1 MSTPLVVR
9 ASPRGPSKP
18 GTGTHREDA
27 TMTDSGE
34 SMDAS
39 RRQLLRYGALVS
51 GAAVFGGLA
60 TASDGG
66 LLGDDDE
73 TTDTETPDGDD
84 ETTDTETTDDD
95 DEDDEDDHDDAEDE
109 HDDLVDAIRGHGHYA
124 WFPGDPETWA
134 RSSEPTEM
142 SSDDMQWLIQPT
154 TGGGV
159 RSRIENLPEDR
170 NAGFDIH
177 LGGLGE
183 LAEVEIGS
191 RTVETQSG
199 TGPATLFIGLYVDRN
214 DDGDFFEWESGEGP
228 TEAFAGL
235 GGDEEGVAFA
245 GANGTYV
252 IDDDTTF
259 ALIHAETQATVGELK
274 TGAIEGIDADT
285 DVGLYVGV
293 ASTGGGVEEVV
304 VEDVAVTRR

>member
-1 MSTPLVVR
+1 
-9 ASPRGPSKP
+9 
-18 GTGTHREDA
+18 
-27 TMTDSGE
+27 MTDSGE

-51 GAAVFGGLA
+51 GAAVFGGVA
-60 TASDGG
+60 TANGGG

-73 TTDTETPDGDD
+73 TTDHEDGDD
-84 ETTDTETTDDD
+84 ESTETETTDEEDGDD
-95 DEDDEDDHDDAEDE
+95 DEDDDDAENE
-109 HDDLVDAIRGHGHYA
+109 HDDLVAAIQGHGHYA
-124 WFPGDPETWA
+124 WFPGAPETWA

-142 SSDDMQWLIQPT
+142 SSGDMRWLIQPT
-154 TGGGV
+154 SDGGV
-159 RSRIENLPEDR
+159 RSRIENISENR

-183 LAEVEIGS
+183 LAAVEIES

-199 TGPATLFIGLYVDRN
+199 TGPATLFIGLYADRN
-214 DDGDFFEWESGEGP
+214 DSGDFFEWESGDGP

-235 GGDEEGVAFA
+235 GDDEEGVAFA

-259 ALIHAETQATVGELK
+259 ALVEAETQVTVGELK
-274 TGAIEGIDADT
+274 NGAIEGIDPNT

>member
-1 MSTPLVVR
+1 
-9 ASPRGPSKP
+9 
-18 GTGTHREDA
+18 
-27 TMTDSGE
+27 MTDSGE
-34 SMDAS
+34 NRDAS
-39 RRQLLRYGALVS
+39 RRQILRYGALVS
-51 GAAVFGGLA
+51 GAAVFGSVA

-73 TTDTETPDGDD
+73 TTDTETHDGDDD
-84 ETTDTETTDDD
+84 ETTDTEMHDG
-95 DEDDEDDHDDAEDE
+95 EDDEDDHDDAEDE
-109 HDDLVDAIRGHGHYA
+109 HDDLVAAIQGHGHYA
-124 WFPGDPETWA
+124 WFPGAPETWA

-142 SSDDMQWLIQPT
+142 SSEDMRWLIQPT
-154 TGGGV
+154 TDGGV
-159 RSRIENLPEDR
+159 RSRIENSAENR

-183 LAEVEIGS
+183 LAEVEIES

-199 TGPATLFIGLYVDRN
+199 TGPATLFIGLYVDV
-214 DDGDFFEWESGEGP
+214 DDNGGFFEWESGDGP

-259 ALIHAETQATVGELK
+259 ALIEAETQATVGELK
-274 TGAIEGIDADT
+274 NGAIEGIDADT